1 MSNKCLDK
9 QTQQI
14 IYRSAI
20 TQVTEATP
28 NHQLDT
34 DGGESG
40 KPTGSSGGSIIINTP

>member
-20 TQVTEATP
+20 TQVTEATTP
-28 NHQLDT
+28 SHQLDT
-34 DGGESG
+34 DGG
-40 KPTGSSGGSIIINTP
+40 